1 MRSWLGEIPDLW
13 EQLLEPEPEVRDV
26 RRTVL
31 LEDGTEKTEHYD
43 HVANVFPA
51 GPSSYPSRTGPVSGS
66 PDRRLPINTDRLD
79 LTSAGGW
86 PERLD
91 EDQVGHLPVWTTLH
105 LWASSWARLRAM
117 GEAGQP
123 DVPGLCWWMRERV
136 GEVAD
141 DHEEFPD
148 AFQAVR
154 KLRGA
159 LMAQLGLV
167 DVPDYKRGVPCKNPQ
182 CGALTLVHHNGSD
195 RVECESCA
203 ALLTFEA
210 FDEWVQHL
218 AAAMKTIEKQE
229 KAA

>member
-13 EQLLEPEPEVRDV
+13 SELLLEPIGREGGQGR
-26 RRTVL
+26 
-31 LEDGTEKTEHYD
+31 G
-43 HVANVFPA
+43 
-51 GPSSYPSRTGPVSGS
+51 GPVSGS
-66 PDRRLPINTDRLD
+66 RERQLPIRVDVFD
-79 LTSAGGW
+79 LTHACGW
-86 PERLD
+86 PQDLD
-91 EDQVGHLPVWTTLH
+91 GDQVGHLDVPTTLR
-105 LWASSWARLRAM
+105 LWASSWAQLRAM

-136 GEVAD
+136 DEVAD

-148 AFQAVR
+148 AFHAVR

-159 LMAQLGLV
+159 LMAQLGQV

-182 CGALTLVHHNGSD
+182 CGALTLVHHNGAD

-203 ALLTFEA
+203 ALLTFEE
-210 FDEWVQHL
+210 FDGWVRQV
-218 AAAMKTIEKQE
+218 AAAVKTIEKQE